1 MNKDSQILS
10 RCFEQLADTD
20 TDIAPAVY
28 ARFTTAMPE
37 ALQHIGYLDERM
49 KGRMLDQVYQLLL
62 GETDDNYLAFE
73 AKMHKGYG
81 ANTALYRGLLS
92 AVRDTV
98 KDALAAS
105 WSAQEDAAWDA
116 SINRIVGDI
125 ERLDATH

>member
-1 MNKDSQILS
+1 MNKDTQTLS
-10 RCFEQLADTD
+10 RCFEELANAD

-28 ARFTTAMPE
+28 ARFTATMPE
-37 ALQHIGYLDERM
+37 ATQHIGYLDERM

-62 GETDDNYLAFE
+62 GEVDDSYLAFE

-81 ANTALYRGLLS
+81 ANIALYRGLLS

-105 WSAQEDAAWDA
+105 WSAEQDMAWDA
-116 SINRIVGDI
+116 SINRIVGDL
-125 ERLDATH
+125 ERLESVP